1 MKLIWPG
8 INAKG
13 TVLINLEF
21 ESFLVSKVPV
31 LVDSLYY
38 TPKDEL
44 HVTLVGEKVGLIL
57 QHKIKQDLKNIEV
70 LVHIFESI
78 DWAFN
83 KSGPVHILSRSNKS
97 KVQNSIIMLIDMP
110 GMTTFYQ
117 QLKSSGLIPGK
128 TPIPPAHVTLYTYNC
143 PFGIGVPSNKTL
155 RSLSKKNLAVKEFND
170 LWKNYNIYYLIK

>member
-13 TVLINLEF
+13 TVLIDLEF
-21 ESFLVSKVPV
+21 ESFPVSKVPV

-44 HVTLVGEKVGLIL
+44 HVTLVGEKVGSIL
-57 QHKIKQDLKNIEV
+57 QHKIKQDPKNIEV

-83 KSGPVHILSRSNKS
+83 KSGPVHILSRSNKNNI
-97 KVQNSIIMLIDMP
+97 QNSIIMLIDMP

-117 QLKSSGLIPGK
+117 QLISFGLIPGE

-143 PFGIGVPSNKTL
+143 PPGIGVPSNRTL
-155 RSLSKKNLAVKEFND
+155 DSLSKKTLAVKEFND
-170 LWKNYNIYYLIK
+170 LWK

>member
-13 TVLINLEF
+13 TVLIDLEF
-21 ESFLVSKVPV
+21 ESFLLSKVPV
-31 LVDSLYY
+31 LVDSIYY

-44 HVTLVGEKVGLIL
+44 HVTLVGEKVGSIL

-70 LVHIFESI
+70 LVHVFESI
-78 DWAFN
+78 DWAFD
-83 KSGPVHILSRSNKS
+83 KSGPIHILSRSKKS
-97 KVQNSIIMLIDMP
+97 KVQKSIIMLIDMP

-117 QLKSSGLIPGK
+117 QLKSFSLIPDK

-143 PFGIGVPSNKTL
+143 PLGIGVPCNKTL
-155 RSLSKKNLAVKEFND
+155 RSLSKKNLTVKEFND
-170 LWKNYNIYYLIK
+170 LKN

>member
-31 LVDSLYY
+31 LIDSLYY

>member
-1 MKLIWPG
+1 MELKWPG

-13 TVLINLEF
+13 TVLIDLAF
-21 ESFLVSKVPV
+21 ESFLLSKVPV
-31 LVDSLYY
+31 LVDSIYY

-44 HVTLVGEKVGLIL
+44 HVTLVGEEVGSIL

-70 LVHIFESI
+70 LVHVFESI
-78 DWAFN
+78 DWAFD
-83 KSGPVHILSRSNKS
+83 KSGPIHILSRSKKS
-97 KVQNSIIMLIDMP
+97 KVQKSIIMLIDMP

-117 QLKSSGLIPGK
+117 QLKSFGLIPDK

-143 PFGIGVPSNKTL
+143 PLGIGVPCNKTL

-170 LWKNYNIYYLIK
+170 LKN

>member
-13 TVLINLEF
+13 TVLINLES

-83 KSGPVHILSRSNKS
+83 KSGPVHMLSRSNKS

-143 PFGIGVPSNKTL
+143 PLGIGVPSNKTL
-155 RSLSKKNLAVKEFND
+155 RSLSKKNLDVKEFND